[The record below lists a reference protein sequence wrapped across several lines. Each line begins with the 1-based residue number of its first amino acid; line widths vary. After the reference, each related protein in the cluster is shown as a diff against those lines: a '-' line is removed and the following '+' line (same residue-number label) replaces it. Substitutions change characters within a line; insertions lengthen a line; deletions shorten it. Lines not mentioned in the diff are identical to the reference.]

1 MTATDF
7 TLWCL
12 AYLVGLLV
20 ARFTYGG
27 FALLLVGAI
36 AMVSV
41 RRLWRKSPRP
51 RVWLVAGL
59 LGLLASLWLQWRI
72 PQPARDDVSW
82 LIPTTDVAR
91 PEIIVELQ
99 GKVASQPRLTR
110 SQKGQFWLEAHQVS
124 QADSQPQR
132 VSGRVYVTAPLLQV
146 TGVQA
151 GQVVKV
157 SGTLY
162 RPRPAANPGSF
173 DFQQYLQRSGS
184 FAAMRVRQ
192 LAITKPTGWGWW
204 WVRQQIARSHMQ
216 GLGSPE
222 APLVSA
228 MVMGGRSVDLPQDIR
243 DQFVQAGLAHALA
256 ASGFH
261 TSLLLGVVLALT
273 QRFAAR
279 LRFISGSL
287 ALVIFVGLTGM
298 QASVVRAALM
308 GFGSL
313 IALVLERQV
322 KPLGALLLVATLML
336 LVNPLWIED
345 LGFQLSFL
353 ATVGLLVT
361 APPLTKAMDWLPSAI
376 APMVAVPIAAYLW
389 TLPLQLHQFGV
400 VSPYSV
406 LVNLIA
412 TPLIS
417 LLSLGGFASALAAVI
432 WLPAGSAIAYLLKYP
447 TQLLL
452 ALVGWFNQ
460 LPGNHY
466 AVGTLPVL
474 VTLALYSLLLLTWL
488 QPWWRQRAG
497 LALMLASL
505 LVAIPVWQGQK
516 LTRAILLATTG
527 EPVLLVQAGGN
538 TLLLNTGDEK
548 TVHFSLLPFLQK
560 AGINQID
567 WAIAS
572 PDRPLGWQRLQQ
584 QRLVKQF
591 YSTVSSS
598 LSLEKQTEAISLTPG
613 QTTPLGDGEWRWL
626 SSLPPAAELYL
637 HHQKWLWLGNASFD
651 QQRQLLQAHL
661 TPAEVLCWSGKRLLP
676 ELLERLQPK
685 VAIAAAHQIHPA
697 TLAQLQQAGAEV
709 FWTGQHGAMQW
720 TPQTGF
726 RSTLD
731 SPDNSTTAL

>member
-20 ARFTYGG
+20 ARFAYGG
-27 FALLLVGAI
+27 FALLLAGAI
-36 AMVSV
+36 AMMLV

-51 RVWLVAGL
+51 RVWLMAGFI
-59 LGLLASLWLQWRI
+59 GFLASLWLQWRI
-72 PQPARDDVSW
+72 PQPTGDDVSW
-82 LIPTTDVAR
+82 LIPTTDVTR
-91 PEIIVELQ
+91 PEIAVELQ

-110 SQKGQFWLEAHQVS
+110 SQKGQFWLEVRQVF
-124 QADSQPQR
+124 QADSPPQR
-132 VSGRVYVTAPLLQV
+132 ASGRVYVTAPLLQV
-146 TGVQA
+146 TGVQS

-184 FAAMRVRQ
+184 FAALRGRQ
-192 LAITKPTGWGWW
+192 LAIIKPTGWGWW
-204 WVRQQIARSHMQ
+204 WVRQRIARSHMQ

-222 APLVSA
+222 APLISA

-243 DQFVQAGLAHALA
+243 DQFVQVGLAHALA

-273 QRFAAR
+273 QRLAAR
-279 LRFISGSL
+279 LRLIIGSL

-313 IALVLERQV
+313 IALVLERKV

-361 APPLTKAMDWLPSAI
+361 VPPLAKAMDWLPSAI
-376 APMVAVPIAAYLW
+376 APMLAVPIAAYLW

-406 LVNLIA
+406 LVNLIV

-417 LLSLGGFASALAAVI
+417 LLSLGGFASAVAAVM

-452 ALVGWFNQ
+452 ALVSWFNQ

-466 AVGTLPVL
+466 AVGTVPAL
-474 VTLALYSLLLLTWL
+474 VALALYGLLLLTWL

-497 LALMLASL
+497 LALGLAGL
-505 LVAIPVWQGQK
+505 LVAVPAWQGQQR
-516 LTRAILLATTG
+516 TRAILLTTPG
-527 EPVLLVQAGGN
+527 EPVLLVQAGGR

-548 TVHFSLLPFLQK
+548 TVRFSLLPFLQK

-572 PDRPLGWQRLQQ
+572 PDRSLGWQSLHQR
-584 QRLVKQF
+584 RLVKQF
-591 YSTVSSS
+591 YSTVANS
-598 LSLEKQTEAISLTPG
+598 LSLEKLPQAIPLSPG
-613 QTTPLGDGEWRWL
+613 QTTPLGDGAWRWL
-626 SSLPPAAELYL
+626 SSLPPVAELHL
-637 HHQKWLWLGNASFD
+637 HHQKWLWLGNASFQ
-651 QQRQLLQAHL
+651 QQRQLLQTKL
-661 TPAEVLCWSGKRLLP
+661 TSADVLCWSGKRLLP

-685 VAIAAAHQIHPA
+685 VAIAAAQQIHPA
-697 TLAQLQQAGAEV
+697 TLTQLQQTGAEI
-709 FWTGQHGAMQW
+709 FWTGQHGALQW

-731 SPDNSTTAL
+731 SPDNSTASL